1 MRVDVVAAIIRNRN
15 DVLITKR
22 PDSVH
27 LGGFWEFP
35 GGKVE
40 ESELLE
46 AALKREIREELG
58 IEIRVHDEFRII
70 DHDYPS
76 KSVRLHF
83 YNCTIQ
89 KGEPQPIGVA
99 ELQWVKMQDL
109 GNYRF
114 PPADTELIN
123 CLTSEFE

>member
-1 MRVDVVAAIIRNRN
+1 MRVDVVAAIIRNED

-40 ESELLE
+40 EGELLE

-58 IEIRVHDEFRII
+58 IEIRVHDEFHII
-70 DHDYPS
+70 DHDYS
-76 KSVRLHF
+76 SDYVRLHF

-99 ELQWVKMQDL
+99 ELRWVKTQDL

-114 PPADTELIN
+114 PPADIDLIHY
-123 CLTSEFE
+123 LTSKF